1 MTTKTAAHILQIHPS
16 SVKRFCALGELGSDV
31 TSGGHRR
38 IHAHH
43 LAAFIEKRQD
53 PLFLLGLHSAL
64 EQYVDCLRIYFERH
78 DSDELVE
85 LLFEL
90 AFEGKDDGFFAAV
103 QHLMKLFPGQ
113 ILVYGPILMS
123 LLRHVERDYERQDL
137 TIADEHRISQLI
149 RDACILCYFDLPSP
163 AKSNGQTAIVGCA
176 QRDTHDISALITRI
190 VFKSRGYEVRYLGA
204 DVPNEDFAREAKR
217 WKADVVCISRT
228 LPSGPGEDRNL
239 IQSLFATA
247 KDGLN
252 YELILG
258 GAWSEWAQ
266 SLAKNQ
272 DKAHPVSNL
281 YQLVNLVASWDQE
294 KV

>member
-1 MTTKTAAHILQIHPS
+1 M
-16 SVKRFCALGELGSDV
+16 
-31 TSGGHRR
+31 
-38 IHAHH
+38 
-43 LAAFIEKRQD
+43 
-53 PLFLLGLHSAL
+53 

-163 AKSNGQTAIVGCA
+163 AKSLCFMLISHPLLMWL
-176 QRDTHDISALITRI
+176 QREQEQAEMIQAA
-190 VFKSRGYEVRYLGA
+190 EAAEA
-204 DVPNEDFAREAKR
+204 DQV
-217 WKADVVCISRT
+217 
-228 LPSGPGEDRNL
+228 
-239 IQSLFATA
+239 
-247 KDGLN
+247 
-252 YELILG
+252 
-258 GAWSEWAQ
+258 
-266 SLAKNQ
+266 
-272 DKAHPVSNL
+272 HL
-281 YQLVNLVASWDQE
+281 YRDPPL
-294 KV
+294 

>member
-1 MTTKTAAHILQIHPS
+1 
-16 SVKRFCALGELGSDV
+16 
-31 TSGGHRR
+31 
-38 IHAHH
+38 
-43 LAAFIEKRQD
+43 
-53 PLFLLGLHSAL
+53 
-64 EQYVDCLRIYFERH
+64 
-78 DSDELVE
+78 
-85 LLFEL
+85 
-90 AFEGKDDGFFAAV
+90 
-103 QHLMKLFPGQ
+103 MKLFPGQ

-217 WKADVVCISRT
+217 
-228 LPSGPGEDRNL
+228 PGEDRNL